1 MNRRVLMG
9 AAAGLLVVI
18 AGSVWMAARTPD
30 TVMATKPAAQPANM
44 NAQTAAQRPAP
55 ASAPS
60 AASAPPAD
68 HATATENLSP
78 EERRK
83 RMAQL
88 RAEMSAMLASG
99 TMVSPQQA
107 MVFVDELERLSPND
121 ADVRQYRSLRT
132 MLETTAQIQTLN
144 VELQRLSGSTA
155 PQDVARRQAILAE
168 LRELSTRITANASA
182 IQSQVPPASAAGGS
196 R

>member
-68 HATATENLSP
+68 HATATENLSA

-121 ADVRQYRSLRT
+121 ADARQYRSLRT

>member
-30 TVMATKPAAQPANM
+30 TVMATKPGNM
-44 NAQTAAQRPAP
+44 SAQTAAQRPAP

-68 HATATENLSP
+68 HATATENLSA

-121 ADVRQYRSLRT
+121 ADARQYRSLRT

>member
-30 TVMATKPAAQPANM
+30 TVMATKPANM
-44 NAQTAAQRPAP
+44 SAQTAAQRPAP
-55 ASAPS
+55 ASVPS

-121 ADVRQYRSLRT
+121 ADARQYRSLRT